1 MLSRRVQDKN
11 PNIPQIKESV
21 QKVLTNLS
29 HYYYELSRR
38 DQEIKILLEK
48 NIEGNFTADSFKKI
62 IQSPIKKKVALPT
75 LGDDSTMRKH
85 FKNVSPTFINFL
97 EFYAIYCGFAG
108 IKGFV
113 NDITLYDCFGIRN
126 NQILSSYKGDLWR
139 LIGPEIKAWNPNIL
153 IQEYQAKEDFYT
165 LYTGYYNVFFIDETT
180 IHKGKEN
187 DPPEFEV
194 ANFIFEGKQGEF
206 YFKKWDSD
214 ELEVNKVHP
223 LKNSPRSNFYVQE
236 VDEKWAYMFSFKR
249 PRNIKAGIGRK
260 FPFYYLGSTEP
271 REEEFAGIGYAV
283 KVESPDKL
291 FVPQRES

>member
-1 MLSRRVQDKN
+1 M
-11 PNIPQIKESV
+11 
-21 QKVLTNLS
+21 
-29 HYYYELSRR
+29 
-38 DQEIKILLEK
+38 
-48 NIEGNFTADSFKKI
+48 
-62 IQSPIKKKVALPT
+62 
-75 LGDDSTMRKH
+75 
-85 FKNVSPTFINFL
+85 
-97 EFYAIYCGFAG
+97 
-108 IKGFV
+108 
-113 NDITLYDCFGIRN
+113 
-126 NQILSSYKGDLWR
+126 
-139 LIGPEIKAWNPNIL
+139 
-153 IQEYQAKEDFYT
+153 QEYQAKEDFYT

-187 DPPEFEV
+187 APPEFEV

-291 FVPQRES
+291 FLPQRELKRLNTEKLVYGIPITTVEMNNDQKRDLKSSEVYKHLLENGKPVENEKQSELTEIQNILLSQKYLLYYEDKKEQ